1 MKFKERNLYVAVI
14 AMLLVGV
21 FSIGY
26 YEAGKEVQRINKDR
40 TTNRVF
46 ATQTY
51 FQAEVNNR
59 LKMRTL
65 MFVIMGIEG
74 RSEDAT
80 AIRKVYDQAFVDFQK
95 LEMDYELYMD
105 QNMPI
110 RSLFPPFMKEF
121 PELQNPEILLYK
133 LKED

>member
-14 AMLLVGV
+14 AMLLAGV
-21 FSIGY
+21 LSIGY

-40 TTNRVF
+40 TINRVF

-51 FQAEVNNR
+51 FQVEVNHR
-59 LKMRTL
+59 LKMRTF
-65 MFVIMGIEG
+65 MFAIKGIEG
-74 RSEDAT
+74 RGEDAT

-95 LEMDYELYMD
+95 LEADYEFFME
-105 QNMPI
+105 QNKPI
-110 RSLFPPFMKEF
+110 RSLFPPFLKKF
-121 PELQNPEILLYK
+121 PELQTPEILLYK